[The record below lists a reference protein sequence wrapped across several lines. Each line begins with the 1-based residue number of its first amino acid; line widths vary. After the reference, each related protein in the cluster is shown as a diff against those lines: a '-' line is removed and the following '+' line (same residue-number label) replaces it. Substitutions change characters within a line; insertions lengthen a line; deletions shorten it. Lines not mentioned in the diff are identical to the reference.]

1 MCAWSRIYEISLA
14 NDADALSRRE
24 GRHLRSTLVRTP
36 KCALHGGQKNDRKGK
51 AAQPREGIA
60 CLAVQR
66 LHAQK
71 RVRMPKERST
81 SPVPPP
87 PVVEPV
93 KEPSPRIELAGG
105 TLEFGPDDPSF
116 PLNCIA
122 KGPALEKAMTRQWHT
137 FTIEAYTIDS
147 KRQTVGGEL
156 FIVSFRGASFVSHSV
171 IDNGD
176 GSYTIRYRA
185 AVSGLYQLS
194 INLSGH
200 GIKGSPFNVQVLSR
214 APDHT
219 KCKVKGPGLSA
230 SVAREPTSFEI
241 EFVDCFGQVTHAEDL
256 DVWVEW
262 FSDPTPPVKVKPID
276 ETKDPKHKGKA
287 GHVEEALLDVPVK
300 GKKGARPPE
309 PAKPAEPEP
318 EKKPEKGKGRA
329 SSPPPV
335 NSDQATGA
343 PPKALPVAEAAPPSD
358 GSPKG
363 TDGVPPLPKGK
374 MAGMSWS
381 ARGANRP
388 LRSYRLDASER
399 QGHMT
404 LWARRLQTEGVSQAK
419 PLSVALTA
427 RNTARQSSPGRKG
440 QHENPQGPSYAHELA
455 ADAKGVAF
463 AFGGVDPGTLH
474 AGGKAVKSHMVHYSI
489 GKAGN
494 YLLHIGLRQ
503 QGQILLGSPFHLSI
517 SAGQA
522 HPAWTKVQID
532 GLTLPFQK
540 ETVIAPDGP
549 RLPPSSGANRWAYTA
564 VTIGR
569 WGGGEG
575 GHRGRERPNG

>member
-1 MCAWSRIYEISLA
+1 M
-14 NDADALSRRE
+14 
-24 GRHLRSTLVRTP
+24 
-36 KCALHGGQKNDRKGK
+36 
-51 AAQPREGIA
+51 
-60 CLAVQR
+60 
-66 LHAQK
+66 
-71 RVRMPKERST
+71 
-81 SPVPPP
+81 PPP

-105 TLEFGPDDPSF
+105 TIEFGPDDPSF

-194 INLSGH
+194 INLNGH
-200 GIKGSPFNVQVLSR
+200 SIKGSPFNVQVLSR

-276 ETKDPKHKGKA
+276 ETKDPKHKGK

-300 GKKGARPPE
+300 GKKAARPPE
-309 PAKPAEPEP
+309 HSTAKPAETEP

-329 SSPPPV
+329 SSPPPL

-358 GSPKG
+358 GSPKR
-363 TDGVPPLPKGK
+363 TDGVPNTAPSLPKGK
-374 MAGMSWS
+374 VAGMSWS
-381 ARGANRP
+381 ARGASRP

-399 QGHMT
+399 QSHMT

-427 RNTARQSSPGRKG
+427 RNTARNTARQSSPGRKG
-440 QHENPQGPSYAHELA
+440 QHESPQGPSYAHELA

-474 AGGKAVKSHMVHYSI
+474 AGGKAVKTHTVHYSI

-503 QGQILLGSPFHLSI
+503 QGQILFGSPFHLSI

-522 HPAWTKVQID
+522 HPAWTKVQLD
-532 GLTLPFQK
+532 GLTLPLRSVVGEEAK
-540 ETVIAPDGP
+540 GVIVVASDRMGNRCLVGGAPVCA
-549 RLPPSSGANRWAYTA
+549 L
-564 VTIGR
+564 V
-569 WGGGEG
+569 
-575 GHRGRERPNG
+575 